1 MTMIRVLLAD
11 DHNLLRAGIRALLV
25 TMPGIEV
32 VGEAANGLEALGL
45 VEARLPEVVLTDI
58 AMPGLNG
65 LELAARVTH
74 RFPEIKVIILSMH
87 ADAQYVAQGLRAGA
101 SGYLLKDSC
110 TAELELAIRAVAHGD
125 SYLSPAVSK
134 QVIADFVSRPEDD
147 VESLRILTPRQRE
160 VLRLIAEGQTTKRI
174 ALALDISAKT
184 VETHRAQLMERL
196 DIHDVAGLVRYAIRN
211 GLVKSDA

>member
-1 MTMIRVLLAD
+1 
-11 DHNLLRAGIRALLV
+11 
-25 TMPGIEV
+25 MPGIEV

-65 LELAARVTH
+65 LELADRVTH
-74 RFPEIKVIILSMH
+74 QFPQIKVIILSMH

-134 QVIADFVSRPEDD
+134 QVIADFVSRPEDEG
-147 VESLRILTPRQRE
+147 ESLQILTPRQRE

-174 ALALDISAKT
+174 ALALHISAKT

-196 DIHDVAGLVRYAIRN
+196 EIHELAGLVRYAIRN